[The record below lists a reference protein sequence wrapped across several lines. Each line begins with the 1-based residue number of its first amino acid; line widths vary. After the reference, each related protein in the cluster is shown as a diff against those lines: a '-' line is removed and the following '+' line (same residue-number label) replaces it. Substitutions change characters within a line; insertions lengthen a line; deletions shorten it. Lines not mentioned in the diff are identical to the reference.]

1 MNYFRQ
7 GPSFL
12 LARGAGPRFLI
23 GCVLVSIG
31 ILLAGAA
38 GSWDITNH
46 LLNKPETFFAPPHA
60 VLYSGVAIAVAGAA
74 MLFTAARSAAGNRII
89 IPWPA
94 KMVAAGV
101 IVLVAAGPADF
112 AWHSAFGLDGLLSPP
127 HFVLLSGMAA
137 SSIGALAGVVYY
149 NKTFMRGS
157 SSSSGSE
164 LRLSPALIV
173 IGILP
178 IWLALSGVVDM
189 FSLPFSESDYFNF
202 NPPPALGAANA
213 TLGFPF
219 LVAAM
224 LYTASALAGRRFG
237 IMSITGA
244 TFIVTGALTSIA
256 PNEALVPTLPFYM
269 LNMIPIVAADA
280 IMSYRY
286 WRPFKISI
294 YAAGAIAGLAFFTLY
309 YPLITHTYNEVLTQ
323 EPALWASLTAPTY
336 FEMIGTVLLF
346 AAVPAAA
353 MGILGAV
360 TADKLTAKNKI
371 L

>member
-31 ILLAGAA
+31 ILLAGAG

-60 VLYSGVAIAVAGAA
+60 VLYSGAAIAVAGAA
-74 MLFTAARSAAGNRII
+74 MLFTAARSAGNRII

-127 HFVLLSGMAA
+127 HFVLLSGMVA

-157 SSSSGSE
+157 SSGFE

-189 FSLPFSESDYFNF
+189 FSLPFSETDYFNF
-202 NPPPALGAANA
+202 NPSPALGAANA

-219 LVAAM
+219 LIAAM

-244 TFIVTGALTSIA
+244 AFIATGSLTSIA
-256 PNEALVPTLPFYM
+256 PNEALVPTLPFYV

-280 IMSYRY
+280 ILSYRY
-286 WRPFKISI
+286 WRPFKIPI

-336 FEMIGTVLLF
+336 FQMIGTVLLF

-353 MGILGAV
+353 MGVLGAV
-360 TADKLTAKNKI
+360 TADKLVAKNKI

>member
-7 GPSFL
+7 GRSFL

-23 GCVLVSIG
+23 GCMLVSIG

-74 MLFTAARSAAGNRII
+74 MLFTAARSAAGNRRI

-149 NKTFMRGS
+149 NKTFMRSS

-164 LRLSPALIV
+164 LRLPPALIV

-224 LYTASALAGRRFG
+224 LYTASALADRRFG

-346 AAVPAAA
+346 TAVPAAA
-353 MGILGAV
+353 MGVLGAM
-360 TADKLTAKNKI
+360 TADKLIAKNKI